1 MKKKARQ
8 KGKAKK
14 RLQNVKLQQPTTML
28 SRRTASRCYKTRIYS
43 SKDIFSRL
51 FTTEKSSLPVPPAS
65 PTSQHND
72 LQSFLDYA
80 KRTSLSTQST
90 TYVGTLYEYTVQ
102 QSLRR
107 HCIDLT
113 RIGGRSD
120 SGIDLVGTWSLPPS
134 SPSSPAHPLRILV
147 QCKAVKAKVGPNL
160 IRELEGTF
168 SGAPVGWRG
177 EGIMGMLVST
187 REATK
192 GVRDALV
199 KSRYPL
205 IWALADLD
213 GSMRQFLW
221 NRKAA
226 EVGLEGLGVQVRHGG
241 ETDPMKKTVVL
252 TWNGEEIEEPTP

>member
-1 MKKKARQ
+1 
-8 KGKAKK
+8 
-14 RLQNVKLQQPTTML
+14 ML
-28 SRRTASRCYKTRIYS
+28 CARTASQCYRTHIYS
-43 SKDIFSRL
+43 SRALYPRL
-51 FTTEKSSLPVPPAS
+51 FSTEKPSLPVPPAS
-65 PTSQHND
+65 PSSRHHD
-72 LQSFLDYA
+72 LQSFLAYA
-80 KRTSLSTQST
+80 KRTALSTRST

-102 QSLRR
+102 QSLKR

-120 SGIDLVGTWSLPPS
+120 CGIDLVGTWALPPAS
-134 SPSSPAHPLRILV
+134 AQPLRILV

-177 EGIMGMLVST
+177 EGILGMLVST

-192 GVRDALV
+192 GVRDTLI

-221 NRKAA
+221 NRRAA
-226 EVGLEGLGVQVRHGG
+226 EVGLEGLGVQIRHGG

-252 TWNGEEIEEPTP
+252 TWNGEEIEPEALKTG